1 MKKGL
6 LIVIATILLFGFT
19 NVSAMS
25 KSDLEKKLTKAYT
38 INGTTFQASDSDI
51 TKIKRYIKQNDISES
66 DADYI
71 SKKVDEAID
80 VIEDSGVKSLNDL
93 SKKYREKLVSICN
106 DVSEHTA
113 IKVTASKKSITIYN
127 MDGTVF
133 DEFDSEVVKKT
144 GTTNIIL
151 ITSVVSLLGVAFIT
165 RKQF

>member
-6 LIVIATILLFGFT
+6 FIALVTFLVLGFN
-19 NVSAMS
+19 NVYAMS
-25 KSDLEKKLTKAYT
+25 KNDLEEKLIKSYT

-80 VIEDSGVKSLNDL
+80 IIEESGVKSLNEL
-93 SKKYREKLVSICN
+93 TKKDREKLVSICN

-113 IKVTASKKSITIYN
+113 IKVTASKKTITIYN
-127 MDGTVF
+127 MDGTIF

-144 GTTNIIL
+144 GTTNIL
-151 ITSVVSLLGVAFIT
+151 LMTSVVSLIGVAFIT
-165 RKQF
+165 RKKF